1 VNCIPSGGY
10 IEATVWPSVHF
21 LDVTGNERFGEP
33 SISKVTI
40 MGAVAMMQHLKKLQF
55 LRQRALHFLFILG

>member
-1 VNCIPSGGY
+1 LAPKRRLYRARSLGIGP
-10 IEATVWPSVHF
+10 F

-33 SISKVTI
+33 SINKVTMI
-40 MGAVAMMQHLKKLQF
+40 GTVAMMQHLKKLQF